1 MLGKMKNL
9 IIVLSITFL
18 FGIDLLSQNKDVNW
32 LNKSEQNYNL
42 YYSADNTSSAESVAE
57 YVSVGIK
64 AVETYFAKPFKN
76 KFDVY
81 VFPSRK
87 DLDEQWGKDWGV
99 QDFKSECWMI
109 ASGVAHRLDLL
120 DPQVWKTDACEHNP
134 DDKNHIQK
142 LITHELVHVYHG
154 QSSPIPDFT
163 GMENLG
169 WFIEGLAVLVSG
181 QMDSTRVNSLTE
193 AKEQNKLPADL
204 KTAWSGKYRYAV
216 CGSLVNFI
224 EKKYGKEIIKKLLP
238 FTKEEEIL
246 EVLDINQNKLL
257 DDWKITIPIK

>member
-1 MLGKMKNL
+1 MKNL

-154 QSSPIPDFT
+154 QRSPIPDFT

-181 QMDSTRVNSLTE
+181 QLDSTRINSLAE

-216 CGSLVNFI
+216 SGSLVGFV
-224 EKKYGKEIIKKLLP
+224 KDKWGKETILKLMKCTKENEVLKLLNTTENELLDEWKQRISIIK
-238 FTKEEEIL
+238 
-246 EVLDINQNKLL
+246 
-257 DDWKITIPIK
+257 